1 MSPLRSKVRFT
12 SIDITWNRPQQP
24 NGIILRYEIIYR
36 VNDSTS
42 PITENTTNPN
52 DTITFRIPA
61 LTLGTRVSVSVS
73 AYTSVGQGPANLTN
87 LVTLSETRE
96 FMLKSLVLVQN
107 FHSLAMSM
115 ELTH

>member
-12 SIDITWNRPQQP
+12 SVDITWDRPRQP

-36 VNDSTS
+36 VNDNTS
-42 PITENTTNPN
+42 PITESTTNPN
-52 DTITFRIPA
+52 DIITFKIPA

-73 AYTSVGQGPANLTN
+73 AYTSVGQGSPANLTN

-96 FMLKSLVLVQN
+96 FMQKIQQTPILMQN
-107 FHSLAMSM
+107 FH
-115 ELTH
+115 T